1 VLPAAGGG
9 RHNRL
14 RPALVC
20 LLLLVAAW
28 AWFADP
34 APSRAAKPAKP
45 AKPPV
50 LLLFHCGGFVWPC
63 PSPCMP
69 YAQAAGFFYGFEPRV
84 VDYPLWSVPE
94 AMRAAVAAVPPHR
107 PAYAYGE
114 SAGGLLAA
122 RLAQRGSVRAAAVQS
137 PVANLPFFIG
147 LVQSGLVQSGSPFSI
162 STLLDVPTLAEQRC
176 YSPVHNRTRNPVF
189 ATAAM
194 EDTLTPPT
202 LRWARKARRVLAV
215 TVPGDHLG
223 STGLLYPSRVQFL
236 LGWLACRAG
245 TRVCSNA
252 DLRPR

>member
-1 VLPAAGGG
+1 MLPAAGGG

-14 RPALVC
+14 RSALVC
-20 LLLLVAAW
+20 LLILIAAW
-28 AWFADP
+28 AWFAHP
-34 APSRAAKPAKP
+34 APSRAAKPVKP

-63 PSPCMP
+63 SSPCMP
-69 YAQAAGFFYGFEPRV
+69 YAQAVGAFYGFEPRV
-84 VDYPLWSVPE
+84 VDYPLGSVPD
-94 AMRAAVAAVPPHR
+94 AMSAAVAAVPPRR
-107 PAYAYGE
+107 PTYAYGE

-147 LVQSGLVQSGSPFSI
+147 LVQSGSPFSI
-162 STLLDVPTLAEQRC
+162 ATILDVPTLSQQKC

-194 EDTLTPPT
+194 EDALTPPT

-236 LGWLACRAG
+236 GWLACRAG